1 MHLRHPNRQKLPHHP
16 ATAWRF
22 REARLQV
29 GMGVLACAD
38 LLRVSERTIRGW
50 ESGATRIPYAA
61 YKLLR
66 VLKGGR
72 YLAHPIWK
80 DFIVQG
86 DTLVTPEG
94 HRFQA
99 GQLAWWSLLV
109 RQARAF
115 GELLRTG
122 SARAQSAP
130 ADGPEATAEPAVAL
144 GLVSSSTSQTRS
156 SRETGSTAENKGIR
170 ADQLVAAKGSLP
182 ASTTSCSRLARVL
195 DLAGGVA

>member
-1 MHLRHPNRQKLPHHP
+1 
-16 ATAWRF
+16 
-22 REARLQV
+22 
-29 GMGVLACAD
+29 MGVLACAD

-72 YLAHPIWK
+72 YLAHPGWK

-115 GELLRTG
+115 GERLRGQGDRVRAPSVAGGTTRG
-122 SARAQSAP
+122 SNNTPAEASDSAP
-130 ADGPEATAEPAVAL
+130 AL
-144 GLVSSSTSQTRS
+144 GLVSSSTSDTRQH
-156 SRETGSTAENKGIR
+156 RETGATAENKGNGTG
-170 ADQLVAAKGSLP
+170 QLVAARKGVSQP
-182 ASTTSCSRLARVL
+182 QQVNRRLGRVVE
-195 DLAGGVA
+195 LAGGAA